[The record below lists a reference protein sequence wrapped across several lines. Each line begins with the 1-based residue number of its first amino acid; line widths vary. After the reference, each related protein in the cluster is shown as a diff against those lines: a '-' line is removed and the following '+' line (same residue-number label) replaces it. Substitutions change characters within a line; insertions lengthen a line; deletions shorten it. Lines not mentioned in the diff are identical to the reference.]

1 MFQSEIA
8 GPGCVKPDALGRDRI
23 GNGCLG
29 RADNADHARLLP
41 ASCVPQDL
49 ARLPIPYRARPFF
62 FSIGSKAM
70 HAAKPLTVNDHVVTY
85 LAANDPPPMDWL
97 EGMGWRS

>member
-29 RADNADHARLLP
+29 RADNADHGRLRPALVRSKSAAARLLP

-49 ARLPIPYRARPFF
+49 ARLPIPYRARPFSF
-62 FSIGSKAM
+62 QSGVR
-70 HAAKPLTVNDHVVTY
+70 PCT
-85 LAANDPPPMDWL
+85 PPS
-97 EGMGWRS
+97 RSL

>member
-1 MFQSEIA
+1 
-8 GPGCVKPDALGRDRI
+8 
-23 GNGCLG
+23 
-29 RADNADHARLLP
+29 
-41 ASCVPQDL
+41 
-49 ARLPIPYRARPFF
+49 
-62 FSIGSKAM
+62 M

>member
-1 MFQSEIA
+1 MCPS
-8 GPGCVKPDALGRDRI
+8 GLG
-23 GNGCLG
+23 
-29 RADNADHARLLP
+29 ASPHPLP
-41 ASCVPQDL
+41 RQA
-49 ARLPIPYRARPFF
+49 FF

-97 EGMGWRS
+97 EGIGWRS